1 MNDEQCS
8 DDDSLAEYENDK
20 ENMMPL
26 QHLMTPKNLKKME
39 KNQIKRNPL
48 SDITPIIPN
57 LNMQNSKLNKK

>member
-1 MNDEQCS
+1 
-8 DDDSLAEYENDK
+8 
-20 ENMMPL
+20 MMPL